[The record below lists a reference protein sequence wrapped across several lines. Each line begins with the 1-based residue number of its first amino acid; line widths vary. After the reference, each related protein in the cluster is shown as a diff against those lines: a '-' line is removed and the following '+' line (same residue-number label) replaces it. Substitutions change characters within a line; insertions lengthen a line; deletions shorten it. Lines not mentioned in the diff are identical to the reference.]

1 MKHTNSNNW
10 FEKSETYKEMS
21 RLMDLETP
29 FSDEV
34 GDDEFIAGFMR
45 PDIKFKSEDEELKH
59 LRTAQSILRDELLT
73 AYNYLNEQGLLK
85 SYKEYRN
92 L

>member
-1 MKHTNSNNW
+1 MPRTDSDNW
-10 FEKSETYKEMS
+10 FEQSETYKEMN

-34 GDDEFIAGFMR
+34 GDDEFIADFMR
-45 PDIKFKSEDEELKH
+45 PDIKFKSDADELKH
-59 LRTAQSILRDELLT
+59 LRSAQSVLRDELLT
-73 AYNYLNEQGLLK
+73 AYKFLDEQGLLK

>member
-1 MKHTNSNNW
+1 MNRTDSDNW
-10 FEKSETYKEMS
+10 FEKSETYKEMN

-29 FSDEV
+29 FSDDV

-45 PDIKFKSEDEELKH
+45 PDIKFKSESDELKH
-59 LRTAQSILRDELLT
+59 LRSAQSVLRDELLT
-73 AYNYLNEQGLLK
+73 VYKYLDEQGLLK

>member
-1 MKHTNSNNW
+1 MKHTDSNNW

-34 GDDEFIAGFMR
+34 GDDG
-45 PDIKFKSEDEELKH
+45 
-59 LRTAQSILRDELLT
+59 ELLQ
-73 AYNYLNEQGLLK
+73 LIDI
-85 SYKEYRN
+85 
-92 L
+92 